1 MPILLTPGFQGYV
14 EFDIDEEDNFG
25 QQGKIVRKERESR
38 EKATKHLSG
47 NAARELYLECLQLIL
62 RKQIWWLVH
71 SKGLPDELETV
82 CRDLWTLRVRN
93 FPGLRSAAESTD
105 GESGLE
111 SGLDSGTELFSS
123 QAGSESEAS
132 TATTRTTVSRGRS
145 WTSEPGQDWN
155 MPGLFHSLALCYVG
169 CLSMSLDVRVG
180 QIYNW
185 AKNNHLLF
193 LGAFDSLPDEMKVR
207 LPGSYQRALKV
218 KTASFRGGELHQAV
232 LELIL
237 EYHSNYG
244 MVFPPLNHPLLLLRY
259 LRELALPGKSPS
271 PLSRAGQKA
280 NTLLVEVYVHVRA
293 MIRMLDLQCTFDME
307 RKRFKILDHPDI
319 LLVSCIVFATKL
331 LHPFDGIERPPVS
344 YRDPSSLQMDWNKWR
359 ELMRDPES
367 EGLERREMDHV
378 QPDDVWT
385 MSDKKIDDYLD
396 WYEETQIKTGDE
408 TQEFAELFPLAEKR
422 PQKPKPELTEDEIDE
437 RLRTAQ
443 SYIRSVP
450 PVKGGWVKRA
460 GEDHAVYRT
469 VEELPD
475 FAKAF
480 YNKAADLSG
489 LSVGKLV
496 KAVYALEMK
505 VDRWQRAKQEEDRPE
520 G

>member
-1 MPILLTPGFQGYV
+1 MTGRRRGQELHRFPAGERCDECRAKRWYAESGLRYCQNGHRIEVGRTKNNHRSLAILLTPDLQGYV

-25 QQGKIVRKERESR
+25 QQGKIVRKERDKR
-38 EKATKHLSG
+38 EKTTKHLSG

-71 SKGLPDELETV
+71 SKGLPDKLETV

-185 AKNNHLLF
+185 AKNNHLPF
-193 LGAFDSLPDEMKVR
+193 LGAFDSLPDEMKAR

-244 MVFPPLNHPLLLLRY
+244 MVFPALNYPLLLLRY
-259 LRELALPGKSPS
+259 MRELALPGKFSC
-271 PLSRAGQKA
+271 PLSRAGQRL
-280 NTLLVEVYVHVRA
+280 T
-293 MIRMLDLQCTFDME
+293 
-307 RKRFKILDHPDI
+307 
-319 LLVSCIVFATKL
+319 
-331 LHPFDGIERPPVS
+331 
-344 YRDPSSLQMDWNKWR
+344 SS
-359 ELMRDPES
+359 
-367 EGLERREMDHV
+367 
-378 QPDDVWT
+378 
-385 MSDKKIDDYLD
+385 
-396 WYEETQIKTGDE
+396 
-408 TQEFAELFPLAEKR
+408 
-422 PQKPKPELTEDEIDE
+422 
-437 RLRTAQ
+437 
-443 SYIRSVP
+443 
-450 PVKGGWVKRA
+450 
-460 GEDHAVYRT
+460 
-469 VEELPD
+469 
-475 FAKAF
+475 
-480 YNKAADLSG
+480 
-489 LSVGKLV
+489 
-496 KAVYALEMK
+496 
-505 VDRWQRAKQEEDRPE
+505 
-520 G
+520 